1 MLLEGLYII
10 FYNNK
15 KISEYQ
21 TCHDRKILKSLYLT
35 FYLV

>member
-35 FYLV
+35 SYLV